1 MDRQNGWEVLKEH
14 VRDQGLRRHMLA
26 VEAAMRA
33 YADRLGAD
41 PETWGLAGLLHDFD
55 WEIHPTME
63 QHPAD
68 GAPILRQRGC
78 PEEVVQAIL
87 AHATAGSGVEPQ
99 APIDFALRACDEI
112 TGLIIAAVYVRPQKD
127 IRKMKVKSVK
137 RNWKDKHF
145 CAAVDRAEVTADTA
159 AFSQQCFDGKLE
171 LWQHVGHVLVAMQG
185 VAEVLELDGRMAK

>member
-1 MDRQNGWEVLKEH
+1 MDRQTGWEILTEH
-14 VRDQGLRRHMLA
+14 VGDEGLRRHMLA

-33 YADRLGAD
+33 YAGRLGAD

-55 WEIHPTME
+55 WQIHPTME

-68 GAPILRQRGC
+68 GAPILRRRGC

-87 AHATAGSGVEPQ
+87 AHNTEGSGVEPQ
-99 APIDFALRACDEI
+99 APIDFALRACDEL

-145 CAAVDRAEVTADTA
+145 CAAVDRGEVTADTA
-159 AFSQQCFDGKLE
+159 AFSEQCFDGKLQ
-171 LWQHVGHVLVAMQG
+171 LWEHVGHVLAAMQDA
-185 VAEVLELDGRMAK
+185 AEVLELDGRMAR